1 MGSGAFRT
9 WAAKLASSSTKAHTG
24 RILPFGDGSTDI
36 TSAPSTQTTTSTLT
50 APRGTADPDA
60 TEVACLACE
69 HPWDAHDAIST
80 RYCTATIKGG
90 GTGRGC
96 VCRLPA

>member
-1 MGSGAFRT
+1 
-9 WAAKLASSSTKAHTG
+9 
-24 RILPFGDGSTDI
+24 
-36 TSAPSTQTTTSTLT
+36 
-50 APRGTADPDA
+50 
-60 TEVACLACE
+60 VACLACE